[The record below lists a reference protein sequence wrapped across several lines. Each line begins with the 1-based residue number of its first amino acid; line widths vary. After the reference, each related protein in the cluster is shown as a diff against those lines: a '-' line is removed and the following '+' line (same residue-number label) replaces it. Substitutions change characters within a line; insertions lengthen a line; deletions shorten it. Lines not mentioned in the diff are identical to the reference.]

1 MGEMAP
7 DVIEGLVVVAGVL
20 VASACYRAWTAQ
32 TAHLNLS
39 LFRPY
44 RGDPW
49 PIGVQEDDDFRF
61 NWKRDGATPS
71 PAEEAS
77 ETLAGTYG
85 GPADMAQPIL
95 IEATTGGPVVVERIG
110 TISVRGGGR

>member
-61 NWKRDGATPS
+61 NWKRDGVAPS
-71 PAEEAS
+71 AAGAEAAETLRAADLGPAEL
-77 ETLAGTYG
+77 TQL
-85 GPADMAQPIL
+85 IL
-95 IEATTGGPVVVERIG
+95 LEEIPRDLVVERVDA
-110 TISVRGGGR
+110 ISLRRGGS